1 MKKSYFLVMAMLV
14 SLFGLGAEAALLPSV
29 EPVIPGLSNDNVGV
43 VDSQPSSSG
52 IVGWFK
58 RNLKAKHK
66 KRTKFCVVKPIANPL
81 YAQNPARMF
90 LHTSL
95 LAGLIVGFVNPLS
108 LFAVGGAI
116 SGFGVG
122 CIVMD
127 VVLCIK
133 DVLAPKTNDLNQCA
147 TGENNII
154 DLVYK
159 GKPARK
165 ALHCGLLSAGLF
177 SRGMLS
183 LGSPFIHY
191 GALSLSAVTGV
202 LGVYY
207 FVQDCILFQNLLDAP
222 QKDFET
228 KPDVLAEP
236 NLAV

>member
-1 MKKSYFLVMAMLV
+1 MKKSYFLVIAMLG

-29 EPVIPGLSNDNVGV
+29 EPVISGSINDNVGV
-43 VDSQPSSSG
+43 VNCQPSSSG
-52 IVGWFK
+52 IGGWFR

-66 KRTKFCVVKPIANPL
+66 KRTKFCSVKPISNPL

-90 LHTSL
+90 LHANL
-95 LAGLIVGFVNPLS
+95 LASLVVCFVNPLHFFV
-108 LFAVGGAI
+108 LGGAI
-116 SGFGVG
+116 PVVGVG
-122 CIVMD
+122 FILMD
-127 VVLCIK
+127 IVLCVK

-147 TGENNII
+147 IEENNII

-177 SRGMLS
+177 SRGILS
-183 LGSPFIHY
+183 LGRPFIHY
-191 GALSLSAVTGV
+191 GALSLSAVTGG

-228 KPDVLAEP
+228 KPDAFAEP